1 MMYFLNKFKFIFFAL
16 LFVSTVNIFSQTNT
30 KFKVVLD
37 PGHGGKDFGANYYG
51 FIEKNI
57 ALKVA
62 LKVGRNLEKYNDI
75 QVIYTRNTDVF
86 IELMERARIANK
98 ANANIFLS
106 IHCNASP
113 KGDAYG
119 TETFVMGLTKN
130 ASNLEVA
137 KKENAVITLESDY
150 KLKYAGYNPNSPES
164 VIGITLLQEEYLDQ
178 SITLSTK
185 IQNEFTNKLDRK
197 NRGVKQGPFLVLNQT
212 SMPSILTELGF
223 LSYKPEGEYLNS
235 DKGQEELAKAISDA
249 ILNYKKEYFGG
260 NNVIIDEKQNNTT
273 NEKVERDTPVVQNK
287 SISKEIEKPKEVA
300 TNEPLPDT
308 KGITF
313 KIQISASGKKLDLL
327 PQNFNGL
334 SPISVVDEKGL
345 YKYYFSQTSNYDEA
359 KKYLLQAKSK
369 GYESSF
375 IVAFKNGIKISIQEA
390 LKAN

>member
-1 MMYFLNKFKFIFFAL
+1 MYFLNKFKFIFFAVL
-16 LFVSTVNIFSQTNT
+16 LLSSANLFSQTNT

-75 QVIYTRNTDVF
+75 QVIYTRSTDVF
-86 IELMERARIANK
+86 IELMERARIANR

-113 KGDAYG
+113 KGDAFG

-150 KLKYAGYNPNSPES
+150 KIKYAGYNPNSPES

-223 LSYKPEGEYLNS
+223 ISYKPEGEYLNS

-260 NNVIIDEKQNNTT
+260 TNVIVDEKPSKVT
-273 NEKVERDTPVVQNK
+273 NEKVEKDTPVVQNK
-287 SISKEIEKPKEVA
+287 SNTKEVEKA
-300 TNEPLPDT
+300 KVVITNEPIPDS

-313 KIQISASGKKLDLL
+313 KIQISASGKKLDLV

-334 SPISVVDEKGL
+334 SPVSVVDEKGL

-359 KKYLLQAKSK
+359 KKYLSEAKNK

-375 IVAFKNGIKISIQEA
+375 IVAFKNGNKISIQEA